1 MTAGAPPF
9 SRGGTVLPARA
20 LASQGAVDGRDSLS
34 RDEQHLQT
42 IVDRRIAEVAAI
54 ISADDLGLNMGQRLQ
69 SAIPELTSTTDEDF
83 LSGLVRS
90 CTSNVV
96 EILLMLQSGAPAEES
111 APPADAIAWAHEL
124 VHRGLPLASLL
135 RSYRLGHGLFQ
146 QTFERAASAI
156 DLEPDIRWRVLS
168 GAAQRT
174 FAYIDIVC
182 TQLVDDYEAER
193 GQWLRG
199 AAAVQAELIQAIV
212 AGEPLD
218 AETVATT
225 LRYDVSAT
233 QLGFI
238 LWRDARAPAP
248 HQAVPLASIAKQLAA
263 EFGGTHTLILP
274 VGDHAAWVWTTGSE
288 LTDRLPSRSA
298 ALGDRAGA
306 AVGGLHRGL
315 EGMCRSHRE
324 ARAARRV
331 GDIFGYRPGTVLR
344 FPAVALTSLISAD
357 TEQAIELAETELG
370 ALGADT
376 DSARRLRAT
385 IQVYLDERLSPSR
398 TARRLGIHQN
408 TVTYRVKR
416 AEELIGH
423 PLDDRRLEL
432 ELALRLFDGLDG
444 LRAQAAA
451 PGGH

>member
-1 MTAGAPPF
+1 M
-9 SRGGTVLPARA
+9 
-20 LASQGAVDGRDSLS
+20 S
-34 RDEQHLQT
+34 RDEQELQT
-42 IVDRRIAEVAAI
+42 VVDRRIAEVAAT
-54 ISADDLGLNMGQRLQ
+54 ISADDLGRLMGARLQ

-83 LSGLVRS
+83 LAGLVRS

-96 EILLMLQSGAPAEES
+96 EILNNLQSGAPAEAS
-111 APPADAIAWAHEL
+111 TPPPDAIAWAHEL

-156 DLEPDIRWRVLS
+156 DLDPDIRWRVLS

-182 TQLVDDYEAER
+182 TQLVEDYEAER

-199 AAAVQAELIQAIV
+199 AAAVQAELVQAIV
-212 AGEPLD
+212 AGAPLD
-218 AETVATT
+218 PDTVATT
-225 LRYDVSAT
+225 LRYDVTAT
-233 QLGFI
+233 QLAFI
-238 LWRDARAPAP
+238 LWRDLGGAVP
-248 HQAVPLASIAKQLAA
+248 HQSVPLASVAKQLAA
-263 EFGGTHTLILP
+263 ELGGTHSLILP
-274 VGDHAAWVWTTGSE
+274 VGDHAAWVWTTGPQLS
-288 LTDRLPSRSA
+288 DRLPARSA

-306 AVGGLHRGL
+306 AIGGIHRGL

-331 GDIFGYRPGTVLR
+331 GDIFGYRPGTLLR

-357 TEQAIELAETELG
+357 PEQAAELAVTELAG
-370 ALGADT
+370 LGADS

-444 LRAQAAA
+444 LRAQTTE
-451 PGGH
+451 